1 VGPLSCDCPD
11 PVRPH
16 VHNPNLIDVNAMK
29 YNDTGIV
36 VKKGD
41 VIRVDLD
48 PRGLISWGKA
58 GTLFGPDLLSGP
70 GGNAAVSPANHLLWI
85 DPQMKGYPIGGVLGV
100 IFPDDSAQPY
110 RSERTTPSRKSTS

>member
-1 VGPLSCDCPD
+1 
-11 PVRPH
+11 
-16 VHNPNLIDVNAMK
+16 MK